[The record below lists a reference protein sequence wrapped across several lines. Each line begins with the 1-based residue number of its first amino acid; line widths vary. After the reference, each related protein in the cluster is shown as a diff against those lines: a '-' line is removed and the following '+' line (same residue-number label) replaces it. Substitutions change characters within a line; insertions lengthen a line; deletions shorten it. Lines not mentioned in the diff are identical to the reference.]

1 VPFVSFVVYKTMPW
15 PVYLAIKQLFPTGRW
30 VSFFTVISVVGIGLG
45 VGLMLVAASVMGGF
59 GNQIKTMIIDTQG
72 EVQVKAR
79 VLLDK
84 PAAAEIEK
92 VLAAS
97 PDVQAFA
104 PYAAGMVM
112 LEFQSRPAFPTI
124 QGFNYDD
131 MKKVVPLERYLVAGS
146 LDNLDDDSVILSS
159 LLASSLGVKVGDIVS
174 LYSPLAL
181 ERARQN
187 ELLLPRDVLVA
198 GVFHVG
204 HQQLDSS
211 TVLCSLRLMQDLY
224 GLEQRVHGYN
234 VRLKPGVDEF
244 AVAAAL
250 NAKMP
255 PTALAL
261 TWYESNAEFQS
272 VLSFERNLFILMIS
286 LIVVVATFAITGMLL
301 TQVVRKTREIGLLGA
316 MGGRAAQVAMCFC
329 AQGLVLG
336 VVGTALGLAGGFML
350 LHFRDDVVSVI
361 ARMTMGRET
370 FAKFYQFS
378 NLPAH
383 TTAGTVVM
391 IIVFSLAASTIAG
404 LIPAW
409 RAARL
414 KPVEA
419 LRSE

>member
-1 VPFVSFVVYKTMPW
+1 MPW
-15 PVYLAIKQLFPTGRW
+15 PVYLAFKQLFPSGRR
-30 VSFFTVISVVGIGLG
+30 VPFFTLISVAGVALG
-45 VGLMLVAASVMGGF
+45 VALMLVTMSVMGGF
-59 GNQIKTMIIDTQG
+59 GYQIKRMIIDTQG

-79 VLLDK
+79 VLLDR
-84 PAAAEIEK
+84 PAAAGVEK

-112 LEFQSRPAFPTI
+112 LEYQSRPAFPAI

-159 LLASSLGVKVGDIVS
+159 LLASSLGVKVGDVVS

-234 VRLKPGVDEF
+234 VRLKPGVDEY

-250 NAKMP
+250 NRGLP
-255 PTALAL
+255 ETTRAL
-261 TWYESNAEFQS
+261 TWFESNADFQA
-272 VLSFERNLFILMIS
+272 VLSFERNMI
-286 LIVVVATFAITGMLL
+286 FFLL
-301 TQVVRKTREIGLLGA
+301 TFIVIVAAFSITSSLLVTVVRKTREIGLLGA
-316 MGGRAAQVAMCFC
+316 MGGKSGAVAACFC
-329 AQGLVLG
+329 VQGMFIG
-336 VVGTALGLAGGFML
+336 VAGTALGLAGGFLL
-350 LHFRDDVVSVI
+350 LHFRDNLVGLI
-361 ARMTMGRET
+361 ARMTMGPDAFT
-370 FAKFYQFS
+370 KFYQFS
-378 NLPAH
+378 SLPSH
-383 TTAGTVVM
+383 TVPKDVVM
-391 IIVFSLAASTIAG
+391 IIVFSILAATIAG

-409 RAARL
+409 RAAKL